1 MKRACHLSTERKEL
15 NDTSS
20 SQITMETTQPTLIL
34 LSGWAGSGKDAVA
47 TVLTTTYGFQRFAF
61 ADPLKEAV
69 AAATGLPAA
78 MFERPFKD
86 RPLGDSDPRTPRDLL
101 IQHADAARAVDP
113 DIYSNATL
121 EAILAS
127 GTRRAVISDWRYRRE
142 GQVVTFPLARAGWRI
157 LHVRVK
163 RPHLIPST
171 APIEHDLD
179 TADMDLWIENDGT
192 LADLSKKVITCL
204 SALTDLVPQTT
215 VTPHTTTE

>member
-1 MKRACHLSTERKEL
+1 MCAQACHISEEGG
-15 NDTSS
+15 DS
-20 SQITMETTQPTLIL
+20 QPTLIL

-47 TVLTTTYGFQRFAF
+47 AVLTENYGFQRFAF

-86 RPLGDSDPRTPRDLL
+86 RPLSATDPRTPRDLL
-101 IQHADAARAVDP
+101 IQHADAARARDP

-121 EAILAS
+121 DAILAS

-142 GQVVTFPLARAGWRI
+142 GRVVTFPLARAGWRI
-157 LHVRVK
+157 LQVRVK
-163 RPHLIPST
+163 RPHVIPST

-179 TADMDLWIENDGT
+179 TADMDGWIENDGT
-192 LADLSKKVITCL
+192 LADLSKKVTACL
-204 SALTDLVPQTT
+204 GTLTDLVP
-215 VTPHTTTE
+215 HTTELPQLTE